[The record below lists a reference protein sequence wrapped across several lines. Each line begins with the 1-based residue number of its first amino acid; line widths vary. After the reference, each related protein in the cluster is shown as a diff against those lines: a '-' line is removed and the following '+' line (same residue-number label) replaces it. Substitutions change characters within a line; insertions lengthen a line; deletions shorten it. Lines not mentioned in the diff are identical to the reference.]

1 MDVRQVGVVGD
12 DILRGQ
18 LVRLTGPRPDDAEIL
33 SRWSEDAA
41 YRRLMD
47 TDAPRPLTPD
57 AQRERDEGIAG
68 DPNTYEFRVR
78 LLDDD
83 RLLGF
88 VAVHGIEWPNRHA
101 WIAMGIGEGADR
113 GRGYGEESLHLLLRY
128 AFHELGLHRL
138 TLDVIATNH
147 AAIRLYQKV
156 GFREEGRLRQRVL
169 RDGIT
174 SDLLYMGLL
183 APEWQDREAGEGL

>member
-1 MDVRQVGVVGD
+1 M
-12 DILRGQ
+12 
-18 LVRLTGPRPDDAEIL
+18 RLTGPRPDDAEIL
-33 SRWSEDAA
+33 SRWSEDAS

-47 TDAPRPLTPD
+47 TDAPRPHSPQ
-57 AQRERDEGIAG
+57 AQRERDEGADA
-68 DPNTYEFRVR
+68 DPNIYEFRVR
-78 LLDDD
+78 PLGED

-101 WIAMGIGEGADR
+101 WIAMGIGESADR
-113 GRGYGEESLHLLLRY
+113 RLGYGEESLRILLRF

-138 TLDVIATNH
+138 SLDVISSNH
-147 AAIRLYQKV
+147 PAIALYHKV

-183 APEWQDREAGEGL
+183 APEWEELQSVGGL